1 MEKSLLFALCK
12 FFDNPVIYVADADVV
27 RDLQEK
33 VDYLTQENKRIS
45 ALYAQEVQINLALED
60 KLCS

>member
-12 FFDNPVIYVADADVV
+12 FLDNPVIYVADADVV

-60 KLCS
+60 KLRC